1 MNKSENRRAMLSWT
15 FYDWANSAFATT
27 VMAGF
32 FPIFFKQYW
41 SAGVDVTLSTARLGL
56 ANSISG
62 IVVAAVAPLLG
73 AIADKGSSRKKFLY
87 FFAVIGIVMTSAL
100 YMVAQ
105 GDWGMAVAL
114 YVIAVV
120 GFSGGNIFYDSL
132 LPSVARP
139 ERRDWVSS
147 LGFAMGYLGGGLLFA
162 LNVWMTLRPE
172 TFGFAGSEEAV
183 KFSFICVAVW
193 WALFTV
199 PLLLFVPEPRY
210 GEPVRSGLV
219 RAGFRQLVD
228 TFHEIRHLR
237 TIFLFLLAYWL
248 YIDGVDTVV
257 RMAVDYGMSIG
268 FDSNSLIVALLLVQ
282 FVGFPAAIAFGALG
296 ERLGTRRMIFAAITV
311 YLAVS
316 IWAALMN
323 SVREFYM
330 IAVAIGLVQGGVQAL
345 SRSFFSRIIPADKS
359 AEYFGFYNMLGK
371 FATVIGPLLV
381 GGVALAARAGGMS
394 ATTSSRIGIASVSV
408 LFLAGGILLWF
419 VDEET
424 GRREAEYLSG
434 DSEESE

>member
-1 MNKSENRRAMLSWT
+1 MSDPARRRAMISWT

-56 ANSISG
+56 ANSLSG
-62 IVVAAVAPLLG
+62 IVVAAAAPLLG
-73 AIADKGSSRKKFLY
+73 AIADKGGSRKKFLV
-87 FFAVIGIVMTSAL
+87 FFAAMGIVMTGAL

-132 LPSVARP
+132 LSSVARVDK
-139 ERRDWVSS
+139 RDWVSS
-147 LGFAMGYLGGGLLFA
+147 LGYAVGYLGGGVLFA
-162 LNVWMTLRPE
+162 LNVWMTLRPAA
-172 TFGFAGSEEAV
+172 FGFASAEAAV
-183 KFSFICVAVW
+183 KFSFVCVGLW
-193 WALFTV
+193 WAVFTV
-199 PLLLFVPEPRY
+199 PLLLFVPEPRH

-219 RAGFRQLVD
+219 RAGFRQLID
-228 TFHEIRHLR
+228 TLRELRHQR
-237 TIFLFLLAYWL
+237 TLWLFLLAYWL

-257 RMAVDYGMSIG
+257 RMAVDYGMSLG

-282 FVGFPAAIAFGALG
+282 FIGFPAALAFGALG
-296 ERLGTRRMIFAAITV
+296 GRFGTRRMILAAIAV
-311 YLAVS
+311 YLVIS

-323 SVREFYM
+323 TVGEFYLL
-330 IAVAIGLVQGGVQAL
+330 AAAIGLVQGGVQAL
-345 SRSFFSRIIPADKS
+345 SRSFFSRIVPPDKS

-371 FATVIGPLLV
+371 FATVIGPLLI
-381 GGVALAARAGGMS
+381 GAVALTSRAGGMS
-394 ATTSSRIGIASVSV
+394 ATTSSRLGIASVSV

-419 VDEET
+419 VDEDA
-424 GRREAEYLSG
+424 GRREAGRLSG
-434 DSEESE
+434 KGAASD